1 MSGRRPKPTSLLA
14 MEKGVLYGDQKERA
28 ENEPTANRHIAPRCP
43 QRFSKEEKR
52 EWRFFVSIL
61 KNYGL
66 LTMANATLLELLATN
81 MAQYKECAAKVAQTG
96 MIIKSP
102 KNFPIYNPYWT
113 AANKLEEK
121 IQKCLSELGLSST
134 ALARIGALV
143 IRGKKQKSEMED
155 LLD

>member
-1 MSGRRPKPTSLLA
+1 MPGRKPKPSNLLIL
-14 MEKGVLYGDQKERA
+14 EKGVLYGDQKERA
-28 ENEPTANRHIAPRCP
+28 ENEPAAGLNMVPRCP
-43 QRFSKEEKR
+43 RRFSKEEKR

-66 LTMANATLLELLATN
+66 LTTANATLLELLATN
-81 MAQYKECAAKVAQTG
+81 MAQYKECTAKVAQTG

-102 KNFPIYNPYWT
+102 QDFPIYNPYWT

-121 IQKCLSELGLSST
+121 IQKCLSELGLSSS

-143 IRGKKQKSEMED
+143 IRGKKQKSEMEN

>member
-1 MSGRRPKPTSLLA
+1 MPGRKPKPANLLTL
-14 MEKGVLYGDQKERA
+14 EKGTLYGVQRERV
-28 ENEPTANRHIAPRCP
+28 ENEPRAERHMVPKCP
-43 QRFSKEEKR
+43 ERFSREEKR

-81 MAQYKECAAKVAQTG
+81 MAQYKACAEKVAQTG

-102 KNFPIYNPYWT
+102 SNFPIYNPYWT

-121 IQKCLSELGLSST
+121 IHRCLSELGLSSS

-143 IRGKKQKSEMED
+143 IRGKKRKSEMED

>member
-1 MSGRRPKPTSLLA
+1 MPGRRPKPTGLLA
-14 MEKGVLYGDQKERA
+14 MEKGVLYSDQRGRA
-28 ENEPTANRHIAPRCP
+28 EHEPTEKHHIIPRCP
-43 QRFSKEEKR
+43 QRFSREEKR

-102 KNFPIYNPYWT
+102 RNFPIYNPYWT

-143 IRGKKQKSEMED
+143 IRGKKQKSEMES